1 MAESFFFLVGLV
13 WSFVFSFEFSPF
25 WECQSLWP
33 NADHPIPRSEFR
45 SKRDCRINGRRR
57 LRRRRIKENPLQL
70 LTGLRVRVGAFL
82 LFLQTFLRPCFFSSS
97 SSSSWRLGSSRKR
110 KTRIRNKK
118 KWKRNWW
125 RTRRGGGE
133 ERRLLVGRSDTTWH
147 STGTYTTGWV
157 GRAFAYPPTFSPI
170 TQYTP
175 GGGLCLSTHTHTQH
189 TRELETVNLQ

>member
-1 MAESFFFLVGLV
+1 MADDDWEEEESKKIPSSFWPDCVCVSVHFFSFFKR
-13 WSFVFSFEFSPF
+13 SFAPVFF
-25 WECQSLWP
+25 
-33 NADHPIPRSEFR
+33 
-45 SKRDCRINGRRR
+45 
-57 LRRRRIKENPLQL
+57 
-70 LTGLRVRVGAFL
+70 
-82 LFLQTFLRPCFFSSS
+82 S

-157 GRAFAYPPTFSPI
+157 GRAFAYPPTFSPT

-175 GGGLCLSTHTHTQH
+175 GGGLCLSTHTHTTH
-189 TRELETVNLQ
+189 ARARNCELAVVLEQASELVSK